1 MLQANPDLTWRDVRY
16 ILARTARKVDPTDTD
31 WINND
36 AGIPVNHKYG
46 FGVVDAAAAV
56 TMARTFTSI
65 GGSSTL
71 KSKASN
77 TDSPV
82 AAIPDNDV
90 NGISRTVTVSS
101 SGITDIE
108 WVDIEVTFV
117 HAYAGDLNFVL
128 TSPDGTT
135 AHLSEKHVCTDG
147 TNITATCPF
156 NGTWRFGAA
165 RFLDETADGTWT
177 LKVTDGATTDTGT
190 LNSWSVTVYGR

>member
-1 MLQANPDLTWRDVRY
+1 NPDLTWRDVRY

-46 FGVVDAAAAV
+46 FGVVDASAAV

-77 TDSPV
+77 TDSAA

-108 WVDIEVTFV
+108 WVDIEVTFD
-117 HAYAGDLNFVL
+117 HTYAGDLNFVL

-135 AHLSEKHVCTDG
+135 AHLS
-147 TNITATCPF
+147 
-156 NGTWRFGAA
+156 
-165 RFLDETADGTWT
+165 
-177 LKVTDGATTDTGT
+177 
-190 LNSWSVTVYGR
+190 